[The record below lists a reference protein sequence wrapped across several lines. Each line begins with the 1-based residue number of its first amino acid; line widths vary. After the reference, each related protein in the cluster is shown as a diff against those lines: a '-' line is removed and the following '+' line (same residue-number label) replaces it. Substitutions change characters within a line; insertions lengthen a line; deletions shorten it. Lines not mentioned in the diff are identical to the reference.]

1 MAPLDDGWF
10 LDAASGAA
18 PRAMS
23 VLVDAHTRLNP
34 LAAAR
39 RELADAALA
48 ALFEDA
54 EGTDLTSGAFD
65 RAMAALHD
73 EVGSNAAEHLTDP
86 LERLLRNPTAGD
98 ALTWRRR
105 VGGIDMIRLAA
116 LEEPGVEARLLRLQA
131 GRTVPEH
138 DHEDDEITLVLA
150 GGLHDG
156 RAAYHRGD
164 VCIAGAGV
172 RHTPRVFDEAD
183 CICFTVAFG
192 GRRFTSPV
200 TAAFDRLLGG
210 LF

>member
-1 MAPLDDGWF
+1 MAPLDDGWI
-10 LDAASGAA
+10 LDAASGGAA
-18 PRAMS
+18 RAMN
-23 VLVDAHTRLNP
+23 VLIDAHARLNP

-39 RELADAALA
+39 RELADEALA
-48 ALFEDA
+48 TLFEGA
-54 EGTDLTSGAFD
+54 EGADLTSGAFD
-65 RAMAALHD
+65 RAMAALDD
-73 EVGSNAAEHLTDP
+73 EAAVNADEISINP
-86 LERLLRNPTAGD
+86 LERLLRNPTAGSE
-98 ALTWRRR
+98 LTWRRR
-105 VGGIDMIRLAA
+105 LGGIDMIRLAV

-131 GRTVPEH
+131 GRIVPEH

-164 VCIAGAGV
+164 VCVAGAGV